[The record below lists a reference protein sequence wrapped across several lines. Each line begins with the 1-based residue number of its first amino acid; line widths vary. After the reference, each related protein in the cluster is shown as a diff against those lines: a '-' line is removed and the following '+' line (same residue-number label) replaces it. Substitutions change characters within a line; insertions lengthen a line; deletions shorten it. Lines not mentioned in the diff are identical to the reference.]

1 MVKIILY
8 VISLA
13 VLVTVAVW
21 FADEPGRVTLEWLG
35 YRIETS
41 VAMLFVLV
49 AVLLLTG
56 TFLVRV
62 WGTLIGASRAYR
74 DARKDKRTDRGLKSL
89 AVGFAAVRGGD
100 VTAAQKASRDAA
112 TTFPDHDVAR
122 LLEQQTARVLG
133 DTKSAAASARELL
146 SDPTTELA
154 ALRDLTETAKAA
166 GDLEGALAH
175 AMRALDRK
183 SAPRWAVSSALDLQ
197 TALGKWEALVA
208 TLERKD
214 ASSVINVSDQPQL
227 KAEACVRTG
236 AKFLADHDPATA
248 IKWARKGL
256 SADPS
261 RTDAAAILARAM
273 AADGKVK
280 KAAAELERA
289 WTAYP
294 HPSLL
299 SAYLQLAPGEAAL
312 ARAGRLE
319 KLVAGNPDH
328 PESRLAQAEGALN
341 AELWGQARSRLE
353 PLLDKGTP
361 ATTRSKAA
369 ALMAQVEIGESGDTK
384 AATQCLV
391 IALEGRSSSK
401 DLPAPKSIADLL
413 SHRG

>member
-1 MVKIILY
+1 MMKIILY

-35 YRIETS
+35 YRIDTS

-49 AVLLLTG
+49 AGLLLIG

-62 WGTLIGASRAYR
+62 WGTLVGAGRAYR
-74 DARKDKRTDRGLKSL
+74 DARKDKRIDRGLKSL
-89 AVGFAAVRGGD
+89 ATGFAAVHGGD
-100 VTAAQKASRDAA
+100 VAAAQKGSREAT
-112 TTFPDHDVAR
+112 TTFPDHEITR

-133 DTKSAAASARELL
+133 DIKSAAASARELL
-146 SDPTTELA
+146 SDSMTELA

-183 SAPRWAVSSALDLQ
+183 SAPRWALSTTLDLQ
-197 TALGKWEALVA
+197 TALGKWEALVT

-214 ASSVINVSDQPQL
+214 VPSVINVSDQPQL
-227 KAEACVRTG
+227 KAEACVRAA

-248 IKWARKGL
+248 IKWARKAL
-256 SADPS
+256 NAEPS
-261 RTDAAAILARAM
+261 RTDAAAILARAI

-280 KAAAELERA
+280 KAATELERA
-289 WTAYP
+289 WATNP

-319 KLVAGNPDH
+319 KLVGGNPDH
-328 PESRLAQAEGALN
+328 PESRLAQAESALN
-341 AELWGQARSRLE
+341 AELWGQARGRLE
-353 PLLDKGTP
+353 PLLDKGTAAP
-361 ATTRSKAA
+361 TRSKAA

-391 IALEGRSSSK
+391 IALEGRSASK
-401 DLPAPKSIADLL
+401 DLPAPKSIAELL
-413 SHRG
+413 SQLG

>member
-8 VISLA
+8 VVSLA

-21 FADEPGRVTLEWLG
+21 FADEPGRVSLEWLG

-41 VAMLFVLV
+41 VAMLFVMVAGLLV
-49 AVLLLTG
+49 VG

-62 WGTLIGASRAYR
+62 WSTLVGAGRAYR

-89 AVGFAAVRGGD
+89 AAGFAAVHGGD
-100 VTAAQKASRDAA
+100 VPAAQKGSREAT
-112 TTFPDHDVAR
+112 TTFPDHAVSR

-133 DTKSAAASARELL
+133 DMKSAAANARELL
-146 SDPTTELA
+146 SDPITELA

-166 GDLEGALAH
+166 GDLDGALGH

-183 SAPRWAVSSALDLQ
+183 AAPRWAVADALDLQ

-214 ASSVINVSDQPQL
+214 APSVVNVSDQPKL
-227 KAEACVRTG
+227 KAEAGIRIA
-236 AKFLADHDPATA
+236 AKYLADHDPAAA
-248 IKWARKGL
+248 IKWARKAL
-256 SADPS
+256 TAEPTRADAS
-261 RTDAAAILARAM
+261 AILARAF
-273 AADGKVK
+273 AADGKAK
-280 KAAAELERA
+280 KATQELEKA
-289 WTAYP
+289 WAANP

-299 SAYLQLAPGEAAL
+299 SAYLQLAPGEATL

-353 PLLDKGTP
+353 PLLDKGT
-361 ATTRSKAA
+361 ATANRSKAA

-391 IALEGRSSSK
+391 IALEGRNASK
-401 DLPAPKSIADLL
+401 DLPAPKSISELL
-413 SHRG
+413 SQLG